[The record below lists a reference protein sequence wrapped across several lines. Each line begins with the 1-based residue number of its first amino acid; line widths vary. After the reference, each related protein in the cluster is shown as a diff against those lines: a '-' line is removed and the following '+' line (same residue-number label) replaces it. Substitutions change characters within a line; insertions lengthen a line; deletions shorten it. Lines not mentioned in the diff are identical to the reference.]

1 MQDSRSI
8 IPALSHS
15 LSFPLCLFIFSIFVH
30 LSLSLSPLHH
40 SLSPLQIGYWEVYDG
55 AAIRELE
62 GSQSGA
68 INGMHVSQDGR
79 YFITGKKPHWTG

>member
-1 MQDSRSI
+1 MYSSPELKGWLNGSI
-8 IPALSHS
+8 SSPNLS
-15 LSFPLCLFIFSIFVH
+15 
-30 LSLSLSPLHH
+30 LSLSLSPPPSLPPALHH

-79 YFITGKKPHWTG
+79 YFITGKKPHWTS